1 MILRNQLDIK
11 YNQLRIIYLLTSNEN
26 SFRIINRLKNN
37 YKSTSP
43 FLCFIYAAVQ
53 PGIFGEKKVS
63 LPVPVLNR
71 SIMYVK
77 SACLCRVS
85 RYTFFIKSC

>member
-1 MILRNQLDIK
+1 MILRNQLNIK
-11 YNQLRIIYLLTSNEN
+11 YNELRIIYLLTSNEN
-26 SFRIINRLKNN
+26 SFRITNKEILIANL
-37 YKSTSP
+37 

-77 SACLCRVS
+77 SACLYRVS
-85 RYTFFIKSC
+85 R

>member
-1 MILRNQLDIK
+1 MIFRNQLNIK
-11 YNQLRIIYLLTSNEN
+11 YNELRIIYLLTSNEN
-26 SFRIINRLKNN
+26 SFRFTNKEILIANL
-37 YKSTSP
+37 
-43 FLCFIYAAVQ
+43 FLCFIYAAVH

-85 RYTFFIKSC
+85 R